1 MKYILLFLFGTS
13 FLFAASDVNISE
25 TDIVQRVINF
35 VIFIAILWYLVADK
49 LKQMFSNRREQ
60 IVSRLNQ
67 AQDKLESAKKSKKE
81 ALKKLEEAKERATQ
95 MVALAKK
102 EAYMISQKFD
112 EQFKL
117 DVENMIK
124 SNEILM
130 EFEQKQMERKV
141 VEEVL
146 CELFKTQASSFEVSK
161 YVNILNKKVA

>member
-1 MKYILLFLFGTS
+1 MKYILLFLLGTS
-13 FLFAASDVNISE
+13 FLFAASDVNISQ

-35 VIFIAILWYLVADK
+35 VIFIAILWYFVADK
-49 LKQMFSNRREQ
+49 LKKMFSNRREQ
-60 IVSRLNQ
+60 IVNRLNQ
-67 AQDKLESAKKSKKE
+67 AQDKLELAKKSKKE
-81 ALKKLEEAKERATQ
+81 ALKKLEETKERAAQ
-95 MVALAKK
+95 MIALAKK

>member
-13 FLFAASDVNISE
+13 FLLAASDVNISQ

-35 VIFIAILWYLVADK
+35 VIFIAILWYFVADK
-49 LKQMFSNRREQ
+49 LKKMFSDRREQ
-60 IVSRLNQ
+60 IITRLNQ
-67 AQDKLESAKKSKKE
+67 AQDKLQLAKKSKEE

-95 MVALAKK
+95 MVATAKK

-112 EQFKL
+112 DQFKA

-124 SNEILM
+124 NNEILM

-141 VEEVL
+141 IEEVL
-146 CELFKTQASSFEVSK
+146 SDLFKTPASSFEVSK
-161 YVNILNKKVA
+161 YVSILNQKVA